1 MGGSRSAILTGALA
15 GSMLAAT
22 ACTATTGRPNPP
34 PPPPAEVDCGAG
46 QLGAYIGQPAS
57 DQVLALI
64 RQWRGDNPIRVLKP
78 GSMMTMDYLPG
89 RLNIFLDEKD
99 RIKEFKCN

>member
-1 MGGSRSAILTGALA
+1 MLASRPAVLTGVL
-15 GSMLAAT
+15 GGGLLAAT
-22 ACTATTGRPNPP
+22 ACTATTERPSPP

-57 DQVLALI
+57 EHVLSLI

-78 GSMMTMDYLPG
+78 GSAMTMDYRPG
-89 RLNIFLDEKD
+89 RLNIFLDEND